1 MSQNNLELNK
11 EKWFVLYTKPKHE
24 LKVVDNLLNIGIESY
39 CPTIMSN
46 RIWSDRIKKIKEV
59 LIKSTIFVRCSDKER
74 GDVFEIPSTVR
85 YLYHCKKP
93 AVVFDSEIKHLKK
106 LEQNN
111 YIINK
116 HLSIGDMIF
125 LDKVNQ
131 AGLVEKKT
139 KSKTWINL
147 KNINIRI
154 CI

>member
-1 MSQNNLELNK
+1 MNQDSFNLN
-11 EKWFVLYTKPKHE
+11 KWFVLYTKPKHE
-24 LKVVDNLLNIGIESY
+24 LEVVDNLLNIGIESY
-39 CPTIMSN
+39 CPMITSN

-59 LIKSTIFVRCSDKER
+59 LIKSTVFVRCTDEER
-74 GDVFEIPSTVR
+74 GIVFDIPSTVK
-85 YLYHCKKP
+85 YLFHCKKP
-93 AVVFDSEIKHLKK
+93 AVVFDSEIKHLKR

-116 HLSIGDMIF
+116 DLSIGDIVF

-131 AGLVEKKT
+131 TGFVEKKT

>member
-1 MSQNNLELNK
+1 MNQDNLNIN
-11 EKWFVLYTKPKHE
+11 KWFVLYTKPKHE

-39 CPTIMSN
+39 CPTIKSN

-59 LIKSTIFVRCSDKER
+59 LIKSTVFVRCADKER
-74 GDVFEIPSTVR
+74 GNVFDIPSTVR
-85 YLYHCKKP
+85 YLFHCKKP
-93 AVVFDSEIKHLKK
+93 AIVFDSEIKYLKK
-106 LEQNN
+106 LEKNN

-116 HLSIGDMIF
+116 DLTIGDMIF

-131 AGLVEKKT
+131 AGFVEKKT

-147 KNINIRI
+147 KNINVRI